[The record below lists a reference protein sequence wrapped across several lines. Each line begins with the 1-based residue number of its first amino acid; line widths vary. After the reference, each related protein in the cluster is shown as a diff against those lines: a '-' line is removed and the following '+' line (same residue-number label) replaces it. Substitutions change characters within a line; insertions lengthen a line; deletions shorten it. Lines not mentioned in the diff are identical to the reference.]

1 MAYTS
6 AFNGGIMFV
15 VRRKLPGK
23 ERWCVLLCQSER
35 DGKKVRQKT
44 IKYFGIAHD
53 SKALELLTK
62 QAKTEL
68 KTLSNTSDENKR
80 NPKDVLLG
88 ELEETARISEGFHA
102 VIGPCF
108 DKLGLGSVL
117 TKTRYQQLKNVVIAR
132 IAEPSSKLKTSRILR
147 SSFQKGL
154 SVDQIYR
161 LMDSLEDLE
170 DTIKSK
176 VFNATKKR
184 MQDQPIDLLLFDV
197 TTLYFESQ
205 QSDGLRENGYSKD
218 HKIGEVQVVLA
229 LATTSNGNPIGYH
242 LFPGNTAEVKTL
254 LECIKKWREDFKITN
269 TIVVA
274 DRAML
279 SEANLSLM
287 EQEGLIYIV
296 AAKLKSLP
304 VPLRK
309 TILSQNQVIIE
320 EEEQELS
327 RLQEHEHQGRRLVVS
342 YSKSRANKDQGD
354 RDRLLLRLKGKLST
368 SDDPQKLISNRGYL
382 KYVDEKTQGKVI
394 LNEDKVAEDAK
405 WDGLHG
411 VITNDKTTKAIDL
424 LHRYRN
430 LWVIEESFRINKHTL
445 AMRPIYHF
453 SPKRIAMHILICYL
467 AFAVTRY
474 MHQDINDPEN
484 PMSIETIRETLAT
497 IETSILKD
505 KEGRLFSL
513 PAPLNKEAARI
524 YTTLKLSRLRTPRA
538 LSASEV
544 SNFVV

>member
-1 MAYTS
+1 
-6 AFNGGIMFV
+6 MFV

-23 ERWCVLLCQSER
+23 DRWCVLLCRSER
-35 DGKKVRQKT
+35 AGAKVHQKT
-44 IKYFGIAHD
+44 VKYFGIAHNVD
-53 SKALELLTK
+53 ELELLTK
-62 QAKTEL
+62 QAKSEL
-68 KTLSNTSDENKR
+68 KNLLKTSEKDEKSR
-80 NPKDVLLG
+80 DPKDVPLG
-88 ELEETARISEGFHA
+88 ELEEVARISEGFHA

-108 DKLGLGSVL
+108 DRLGLASIL
-117 TKTRYQQLKNVVIAR
+117 TKTRYQQLKDVVIAR
-132 IAEPSSKLKTSRILR
+132 IAEPSSKLKTSRVLH
-147 SSFQKGL
+147 STFQKGL

-161 LMDSLEDLE
+161 LMDSLVDLE
-170 DTIKSK
+170 DVIKFK
-176 VFNATKKR
+176 IFNVTKKR

-229 LATTSNGNPIGYH
+229 LATTSNGSPIGYH

-254 LECIKKWREDFKITN
+254 LTCIKKWREDFKITN

-279 SEANLSLM
+279 SETNLALM
-287 EQEGLIYIV
+287 EAEGLTYVV

-304 VPLRK
+304 ASLK
-309 TILSQNQVIIE
+309 KDILFQNQVLIGE
-320 EEEQELS
+320 EIGELI

-354 RDRLLLRLKGKLST
+354 RDRLIRRLKGKLT
-368 SDDPQKLISNRGYL
+368 ASDNPQRLISNRGYL
-382 KYVDEKTQGKVI
+382 KYVDEKTRGKVI
-394 LNEDKVAEDAK
+394 LNEEKVAEESK

-411 VITNDKTTKAIDL
+411 VITNDKTTKAVDL
-424 LHRYRN
+424 LNRYRN

-453 SPKRIAMHILICYL
+453 SPKRISAHILICYL

-474 MHQDINDPEN
+474 MHQDINDPED
-484 PMSIETIRETLAT
+484 PISIEGIREALAMV
-497 IETSILKD
+497 ETSILKD
-505 KEGRLFSL
+505 REGRLFSL
-513 PAPLNKEAARI
+513 PAPLNKEGTKI
-524 YTTLKLSRLRTPRA
+524 YRNLSLSRSRSPRA
-538 LSASEV
+538 LSSYEAAS
-544 SNFVV
+544 FVV

>member
-1 MAYTS
+1 
-6 AFNGGIMFV
+6 MFV

-23 ERWCVLLCQSER
+23 DRWCVLLCHSER
-35 DGKKVRQKT
+35 EGAKVRQKT
-44 IKYFGIAHD
+44 VKYFGVAHGVNE
-53 SKALELLTK
+53 LELLTK
-62 QAKTEL
+62 QAKSEL
-68 KTLSNTSDENKR
+68 KSLSKTSEKDEKSR
-80 NPKDVLLG
+80 DPKDVPLG
-88 ELEETARISEGFHA
+88 ELEEVARITEGFHT

-108 DKLGLGSVL
+108 DRLGLASIL
-117 TKTRYQQLKNVVIAR
+117 TKTRYQQLKDVVIAR
-132 IAEPSSKLKTSRILR
+132 IAEPSSKLKTSRVLHSI
-147 SSFQKGL
+147 FQKGL

-161 LMDSLEDLE
+161 LMDALVDLE
-170 DTIKSK
+170 DIIKLK
-176 VFNATKKR
+176 IFNVTKKR
-184 MQDQPIDLLLFDV
+184 MLDQPIDLLLFDV

-205 QSDGLRENGYSKD
+205 HSDGLRENGYSKD

-229 LATTSNGNPIGYH
+229 LATTSNGSPIGYH

-254 LECIKKWREDFKITN
+254 LTCIKKWKEDFKITN

-279 SEANLSLM
+279 SETNLALM
-287 EQEGLIYIV
+287 EAEGLTYVV

-304 VPLRK
+304 TSLK
-309 TILSQNQVIIE
+309 KNILSQNQVLVGE
-320 EEEQELS
+320 EPGELT

-354 RDRLLLRLKGKLST
+354 RERLIRRLKGKLT
-368 SDDPQKLISNRGYL
+368 ASDNPQGLISNRGYL
-382 KYVDEKTQGKVI
+382 KYVDEKTRGKVI
-394 LNEDKVAEDAK
+394 LNEEKVAEESK

-411 VITNDKTTKAIDL
+411 IITNDKTTKALDL

-453 SPKRIAMHILICYL
+453 SLKRISAHILICYL

-474 MHQDINDPEN
+474 IHQDINDPED
-484 PMSIETIRETLAT
+484 PISIEGIREALAMV
-497 IETSILKD
+497 ETSILKD

-513 PAPLNKEAARI
+513 PAPLNKEGTKI
-524 YTTLKLSRLRTPRA
+524 YRNLSLSRSRSPRA
-538 LSASEV
+538 LSSCEVAS
-544 SNFVV
+544 FVV

>member
-1 MAYTS
+1 
-6 AFNGGIMFV
+6 MFV

-23 ERWCVLLCQSER
+23 DRWCVLLCHSER
-35 DGKKVRQKT
+35 DGVKVRQKT
-44 IKYFGIAHD
+44 IKYFGVAHGAD
-53 SKALELLTK
+53 ELELLTK
-62 QAKTEL
+62 QARSEL
-68 KTLSNTSDENKR
+68 KILSKASEKAENQR
-80 NPKDVLLG
+80 NPKDVSLG
-88 ELEETARISEGFHA
+88 ELEEVARITEGFHA

-108 DKLGLGSVL
+108 DRLGLAPIL
-117 TKTRYQQLKNVVIAR
+117 TKTRYQQLKDVVIAR
-132 IAEPSSKLKTSRILR
+132 IAEPSSKLKTSRVLH
-147 SSFQKGL
+147 STFQKGL

-161 LMDSLEDLE
+161 LMDDLVDLE
-170 DTIKSK
+170 DAIKFK
-176 VFNATKKR
+176 IFNATKKR

-229 LATTSNGNPIGYH
+229 LATTSNGNPVGYH

-254 LECIKKWREDFKITN
+254 LTCIKKWREDFRITN

-279 SEANLSLM
+279 SETNLALM
-287 EQEGLIYIV
+287 ETEGLTYVV

-304 VPLRK
+304 ASLK
-309 TILSQNQVIIE
+309 KSILSQNQVIIGE
-320 EEEQELS
+320 ESGELI
-327 RLQEHEHQGRRLVVS
+327 RLQEHEYQERRLVVS
-342 YSKSRANKDQGD
+342 YSKSRADKDQGD
-354 RDRLLLRLKGKLST
+354 RERLIHRLKGKLT
-368 SDDPQKLISNRGYL
+368 ASDNPQGLISNRGYL
-382 KYVDEKTQGKVI
+382 KYVDEKTRGKVV
-394 LNEDKVAEDAK
+394 LNEGKVAEEAK

-453 SPKRIAMHILICYL
+453 SPKRIASHILICYL

-474 MHQDINDPEN
+474 MHQDIKDSEDSI
-484 PMSIETIRETLAT
+484 SIEGIREALASV
-497 IETSILKD
+497 ETSILKD
-505 KEGRLFSL
+505 KEGCLFSL
-513 PAPLNKEAARI
+513 PAPLNNEATKI
-524 YTTLKLSRLRTPRA
+524 YGTLGLSRSRTPRA
-538 LSASEV
+538 LSSCEV
-544 SNFVV
+544 AHFVV

>member
-1 MAYTS
+1 
-6 AFNGGIMFV
+6 MFV

-23 ERWCVLLCQSER
+23 DRWCVLLCQSER
-35 DGKKVRQKT
+35 EGAKVRQKT
-44 IKYFGIAHD
+44 VKYFGVARGVEE
-53 SKALELLTK
+53 LELLTK
-62 QAKTEL
+62 QAKSEL
-68 KTLSNTSDENKR
+68 KTISKASENDKKSR
-80 NPKDVLLG
+80 NPKDVPLG
-88 ELEETARISEGFHA
+88 ELEEVARITEGFHA

-108 DKLGLGSVL
+108 DRLGLASIL
-117 TKTRYQQLKNVVIAR
+117 TKTRYQQLKDVVIAR
-132 IAEPSSKLKTSRILR
+132 IAEPSSKLKTSRVLH
-147 SSFQKGL
+147 STFQKGL

-161 LMDSLEDLE
+161 LMDSLVNLE
-170 DTIKSK
+170 DIIKLK
-176 VFNATKKR
+176 IFNVTKKR

-229 LATTSNGNPIGYH
+229 LATTSNGSPIGYH

-254 LECIKKWREDFKITN
+254 LTCIKKWREDFKITN

-279 SEANLSLM
+279 SETNLALM
-287 EQEGLIYIV
+287 EAEGLTYVV

-304 VPLRK
+304 GSLK
-309 TILSQNQVIIE
+309 KNILSQNQVLNGE
-320 EEEQELS
+320 GSGELIC
-327 RLQEHEHQGRRLVVS
+327 LQEHEHQGRRLVVS

-354 RDRLLLRLKGKLST
+354 RERLINRLKRKLT
-368 SDDPQKLISNRGYL
+368 VSDNPQGLISNRGYL
-382 KYVDEKTQGKVI
+382 KYVDEKTRGKVI
-394 LNEDKVAEDAK
+394 LNEEKIAEEAR

-430 LWVIEESFRINKHTL
+430 LWVIEESFQINKHTL

-453 SPKRIAMHILICYL
+453 SPKRISAHILICYL

-474 MHQDINDPEN
+474 MHQDINDPED
-484 PMSIETIRETLAT
+484 PISIEGIREALAMV
-497 IETSILKD
+497 ETSILKD

-513 PAPLNKEAARI
+513 PAPLNKEATKI
-524 YTTLKLSRLRTPRA
+524 YGNLRLSRSRAPRA
-538 LSASEV
+538 LSSHDVAS
-544 SNFVV
+544 FVA